1 MRVKIEYGCRVRTT
15 NIERTEI
22 VETDNFYQLY
32 CDLKRKYIKM
42 HNIEGDPTLNP
53 DRHYNSAE
61 DYLNEFSEIDEEEEN
76 AFYIG
81 FEEGEYIG
89 GWKLI

>member
-32 CDLKRKYIKM
+32 CDLKRKYIVE
-42 HNIEGDPTLNP
+42 HNIEGDPN
-53 DRHYNSAE
+53 NSAE
-61 DYLNEFSEIDEEEEN
+61 DYLNEFSEIDEEEEG

-81 FEEGEYIG
+81 FEEGEYIE
-89 GWKLI
+89 GWILI